1 MTGFATAP
9 AHAILRHGGEATT
22 MPEGGMAAQGA
33 RAGAGA
39 EAGAIVHRTDVLVL
53 GAGSAGCVIAARL
66 SEDAGTEVAVIEAG
80 PLAWNEPWIRIP
92 AGFARLYASGKYD
105 WRFHTEAE
113 PGLDGRSI
121 HWPRGKVVGG
131 SGAVNGLVFL
141 RGSPR
146 DYDRWAQSGARGWSH
161 DDVLPFFKRMETW
174 TGEPS
179 AERGTD
185 GPIHAAEA
193 RHVSAGAQA
202 FIASA
207 LALGHPRVKDFNGA
221 WHEGAGPMQ
230 MNVKGG
236 FRSHSGDMFLRP
248 ARRRPNLRIM
258 PGRAI
263 RRLLFDAAARCTG
276 ALVQGP
282 AGLERWEARRE
293 VVLSAGAIGTPQILM
308 LSGIGDGAHLQEM
321 GIPVLRHAPGV
332 GRNLQ
337 DHFLQRMRFR
347 VKPCGTVNEYWHH
360 PLGKLRMAARYAFD
374 RRGPMAI
381 GAAEANLFARL
392 LPGAEEPDMQYLFV
406 NFTVTTYDQGPDPHP
421 GFMFS
426 GSLCRPESR
435 GTITLRSPDPD
446 AKPVIRAN
454 YLDAAYDQHLMVEAV
469 KYGRRI
475 AAQAP
480 LAALIEAELTPGPE
494 ARSDEAILAH
504 IRRDGGTVYHPC
516 GTARMGEDDL
526 APVDPALRLKGVTG
540 LRVADASVMPLIPSS
555 NIQPAALMIGERA
568 AALIRGR

>member
-1 MTGFATAP
+1 MPDG
-9 AHAILRHGGEATT
+9 TT
-22 MPEGGMAAQGA
+22 DPRAAA
-33 RAGAGA
+33 AAKL
-39 EAGAIVHRTDVLVL
+39 HTTDVLVL

-66 SEDAGTEVAVIEAG
+66 SEDSGTQVAVIEAG

-105 WRFHTEAE
+105 WRFHTEPE

-131 SGAVNGLVFL
+131 SGAVNGLVYL

-146 DYDRWAQSGARGWSH
+146 DYDRWSQSGARGWGY
-161 DDVLPFFKRMETW
+161 DDVLPYFKRMETW
-174 TGEPS
+174 SGTPS
-179 AERGTD
+179 EERGTD
-185 GPIHAAEA
+185 GPIHASEA

-202 FIASA
+202 FIDSA
-207 LALGHPRVKDFNGA
+207 IAMGHKRIKDFNGA

-248 ARRRPNLRIM
+248 ARKRPNLSILPERTIQ
-258 PGRAI
+258 
-263 RRLLFDAAARCTG
+263 RLLFDGTKCMG
-276 ALVQGP
+276 ALVKGP
-282 AGLERWEARRE
+282 AGLERWEARRQ

-321 GIPVLRHAPGV
+321 GIETRIHAPGV
-332 GRNLQ
+332 GQNLQ

-374 RRGPMAI
+374 RRGPMSI
-381 GAAEANLFARL
+381 GAAEANLFARI

-426 GSLCRPESR
+426 GSICRPESR
-435 GTITLRSPDPD
+435 GTITLRSADPAD
-446 AKPVIRAN
+446 KPVIRAN

-480 LAALIEAELTPGPE
+480 LAALIEEELTPGPVKQSE
-494 ARSDEAILAH
+494 EEILAH

-516 GTARMGEDDL
+516 GTARMGEDAL
-526 APVDPALRLKGVTG
+526 APVDSTLRLKGVEG
-540 LRVADASVMPLIPSS
+540 LMVADASVMPLVPSS

-568 AALIRGR
+568 AAFLRGR

>member
-1 MTGFATAP
+1 MQAGNAVSATQTA
-9 AHAILRHGGEATT
+9 
-22 MPEGGMAAQGA
+22 
-33 RAGAGA
+33 
-39 EAGAIVHRTDVLVL
+39 DVLVL
-53 GAGSAGCVIAARL
+53 GAGSAGCVVAARL
-66 SEDAGTEVAVIEAG
+66 SEDAGTRVALIEAG
-80 PLAWNEPWIRIP
+80 PAAWHEPWIRIP

-113 PGLDGRSI
+113 PGLEGRSI

-146 DYDRWAQSGARGWSH
+146 DYDRWAQSGARGWAY
-161 DDVLPFFKRMETW
+161 DDVLPFFRKMETW

-179 AERGTD
+179 PERGTD

-193 RHVSAGAQA
+193 RHVSPGAQA

-207 LALGHPRVKDFNGA
+207 QALGYSRVQDFNGA

-258 PGRAI
+258 PERAVQ
-263 RRLLFDAAARCTG
+263 RLIFDGARCTG
-276 ALVQGP
+276 AEVRGP
-282 AGLERWEARRE
+282 AGIERWEAKRQ
-293 VVLSAGAIGTPQILM
+293 VVLCAGAIGTPQILM

-321 GIPVLRHAPGV
+321 GIAVRHHAPGV
-332 GRNLQ
+332 GQNLQ

-347 VKPCGTVNEYWHH
+347 TKPCGTVNELWNH

-374 RRGPMAI
+374 RRGPMSI
-381 GAAEANLFARL
+381 GAAEANLFARV

-406 NFTVTTYDQGPDPHP
+406 NFTVTTYDVGPDAHP

-426 GSLCRPESR
+426 ACQCRPDSR
-435 GTITLRSPDPD
+435 GMVSLRSPDPD

-454 YLDAAYDQHLMVEAV
+454 YLDAAHDRRLMVEGV
-469 KYGRRI
+469 KFARKI

-480 LAALIEAELTPGPE
+480 LAALITAEMTPGP
-494 ARSDEAILAH
+494 AAQSDDEILAH

-516 GTARMGEDDL
+516 GTARMGEDDR
-526 APVDPALRLKGVTG
+526 APVDSTLRVKGVEG

-568 AALIRGR
+568 AALLRSAA